1 MGEIMNTKEDLID
14 FKLKYT
20 ELKKEHLNLQKQ
32 FADLGKEHA
41 KTLKALNTAQWSL
54 DNHWIQTLRVRD
66 KNIELEKR
74 LKEKPRPVLF
84 IEQDSLMFPQ
94 TQIELLMQFNLIW
107 IKPGAMAPQI
117 YEAKAV
123 L

>member
-20 ELKKEHLNLQKQ
+20 ELKTEHLKLQKQ
-32 FADLGKEHA
+32 FADLVKENA
-41 KTLKALNTAQWSL
+41 KAVKALDTAKWSL
-54 DNHWIQTLRVRD
+54 NNNWRQTVILRD

-84 IEQDSLMFPQ
+84 IEQGSLMFPQ

-107 IKPGAMAPQI
+107 TKPGAMAPQI